1 MLHPRL
7 PCAQAWGSCHA
18 AMLLHGGMTEGGI
31 TNSPTKAN
39 DLQFTAYPLRPGFA
53 GPPPPP
59 RISVEGEARVLP
71 HQCFFRDNDVEVF
84 TRSFCLRC
92 VGRTPRE
99 GCPYIYVSKC
109 AKKAPGS
116 EEPGVLGY

>member
-18 AMLLHGGMTEGGI
+18 AMLLHGGMTEGVI

-39 DLQFTAYPLRPGFA
+39 DLHFTAYPLRPGCA
-53 GPPPPP
+53 GPPEGELPEGQERPPWGAP
-59 RISVEGEARVLP
+59 STEAVEGEARVLP

-84 TRSFCLRC
+84 TR
-92 VGRTPRE
+92 
-99 GCPYIYVSKC
+99 
-109 AKKAPGS
+109 
-116 EEPGVLGY
+116 

>member
-1 MLHPRL
+1 
-7 PCAQAWGSCHA
+7 
-18 AMLLHGGMTEGGI
+18 MLLHGGMTEGVI

-39 DLQFTAYPLRPGFA
+39 DLHFTAYPLRPGVA

-84 TRSFCLRC
+84 TRSFCLWC
-92 VGRTPRE
+92 GPDTP
-99 GCPYIYVSKC
+99 GGVSLRDC
-109 AKKAPGS
+109 FGMFRNHADQPGS
-116 EEPGVLGY
+116 AR